1 MYDFIGYVD
10 SRTTVTRNTG
20 YVAYVL
26 EVRASSSQAFATY
39 AKDTFFLSGITITSI
54 SESLYHTENNTLDT
68 YAQYGVFYH
77 SNGKIERIELKNPSS
92 DPFYRLSFAG
102 MSVAYNKNNTLK
114 TDTIFAF
121 GYNDTDTKVNV
132 SIYNDHLYKSASPL
146 KIDTTFYNL
155 IGSTPL
161 LYAKFIYTLNTGN
174 EITQAKGY
182 TYSSSSHKYENTF
195 YYDFGQDPSL
205 GILSQSNVSSVS
217 LYPHPVQDLI
227 HVPSDCM
234 FQSWSITSVTGLY
247 IKSGTNMN
255 SNKISVA
262 DLQAGV
268 YVLTLSNNEQTWTG
282 KFIK

>member
-1 MYDFIGYVD
+1 M
-10 SRTTVTRNTG
+10 
-20 YVAYVL
+20 
-26 EVRASSSQAFATY
+26 
-39 AKDTFFLSGITITSI
+39 
-54 SESLYHTENNTLDT
+54 
-68 YAQYGVFYH
+68 
-77 SNGKIERIELKNPSS
+77 P
-92 DPFYRLSFAG
+92 
-102 MSVAYNKNNTLK
+102 VAYNANNTLK

-121 GYNDTDTKVNV
+121 GYNGTDTKVNV

-161 LYAKFIYTLNTGN
+161 LYTKFIYTLNIGN

-205 GILSQSNVSSVS
+205 GILSQSNASSVS
-217 LYPHPVQDLI
+217 LYPNPVQDLI

-234 FQSWSITSVTGLY
+234 FQTWSITSVTGLY
-247 IKSGTNMN
+247 MESGTNMN

-262 DLQAGV
+262 DLQTGV
-268 YVLTLSNNEQTWTG
+268 YVLTLGNNEQTWTG